1 MKSIRDKKEENKK
14 KLSVSPLHPSWVD
27 ANDSDLRKE
36 MMAHAIKMEEASFFN
51 KYIESNTDSNK
62 INEEVVPIGEVVTTG
77 QDIFESKTDY
87 EDFNTSFM
95 WDTPKEKEQKIN
107 KVNINKDSPIGLNVK
122 EDFSETTFGNVDFDD
137 DLSWEPPQE
146 LKKQVV
152 KEVEEREVVLTD
164 LDRAII
170 KSILDKK
177 YSKFPPPPGYN
188 FKVALQREEKRF
200 LEEKKEKVKNAQQ
213 AKQNYISNM
222 VNLKYPQKNSY
233 SSGKGLVEYSRSSSL
248 SSAAVDGLHMSD
260 TANTVLANMRG
271 RKIENVTIGSDF
283 ELFLFDNNIKE
294 VINAKPYIKGSK
306 NFPYNFDKTSE
317 FWCTSL
323 DNILA
328 EMNIPPVTNEK
339 DFDAYVEK
347 AINYVESNL
356 PENIVTLAQPAM
368 YIKEE
373 FLNTEESK
381 QFGCTPSYNAY
392 TLSENPQPNGQE
404 TNLRT
409 GAFHIHM
416 KYDNMDFEVSA
427 ELIKILDLFLGI
439 PSLIIEPANDR
450 RKLYGTPGE
459 FRFSKDKTTEY
470 RVLSNYFS
478 KNSKLRTWVF
488 KNTMKG
494 IEFFNNSGPLN
505 TSVSRTVRSV
515 ISSSNIQ
522 QAEGLI
528 DQYGILLP

>member
-1 MKSIRDKKEENKK
+1 MKIKKDKKEENQKST
-14 KLSVSPLHPSWVD
+14 LRGSAIHDAVSSIF
-27 ANDSDLRKE
+27 S
-36 MMAHAIKMEEASFFN
+36 MEERDAKKARQLDREEEHKFFMN
-51 KYIESNTDSNK
+51 YDGNVLNSK
-62 INEEVVPIGEVVTTG
+62 EETIVKE
-77 QDIFESKTDY
+77 
-87 EDFNTSFM
+87 NTS
-95 WDTPKEKEQKIN
+95 T
-107 KVNINKDSPIGLNVK
+107 IGLNVSSGL
-122 EDFSETTFGNVDFDD
+122 SESKIGYVDFDD
-137 DLSWEPPQE
+137 DFAWSPPQGV
-146 LKKQVV
+146 KKEVV
-152 KEVEEREVVLTD
+152 KEVKEEEVVLTEND
-164 LDRAII
+164 HKII
-170 KSILDKK
+170 KQILDKK
-177 YSKFPPPPGYN
+177 YKMFPPPLGYN
-188 FKVALQREEKRF
+188 FKVGLAREENRY
-200 LEEKKEKVKNAQQ
+200 LAEKKNKIKFSQQ
-213 AKQNYISNM
+213 VAKNYINNIDN
-222 VNLKYPQKNSY
+222 VNTPTSRPYVIDGKFYSGSVKPSFSDMADSLYPTKDDMKNT
-233 SSGKGLVEYSRSSSL
+233 SRD
-248 SSAAVDGLHMSD
+248 AI
-260 TANTVLANMRG
+260 RG
-271 RKIENVTIGSDF
+271 RKIENVTVGSDF

-306 NFPYNFDKTSE
+306 NFPYNFDKTNE

-373 FLNTEESK
+373 FLNTEESR

-392 TLSENPQPNGQE
+392 TLSENPQPNGEQ

-439 PSLIIEPANDR
+439 PSLVIEPANDR

-478 KNSKLRTWVF
+478 KNSKLRMWVF

-494 IEFFNNSGPLN
+494 IEFFNNLGPLN
-505 TSVSRTVRSV
+505 SGVSRQVRN
-515 ISSSNIQ
+515 IITTSNIQ
-522 QAEGLI
+522 EAEKYI